1 MELLKGNKTVRWV
14 TPVDIPAYLPIC
26 ISISPVLT
34 SGRCHWSCPWK
45 SWWSCAGWVSQG
57 DWTASWSDLRHLA
70 PPEVFGPSHIA
81 VAASTQPPSAGNVSD
96 TLQSPPERSG
106 GQTWRD
112 DGLGW
117 FDRVTQS
124 VHRYLI
130 SHLNTPVEGHLI
142 DFRHIAVWLTQI
154 QFWGLNLKSDHHWWN
169 PGQTRTDCFFWGHG
183 MLTMMLFKI

>member
-14 TPVDIPAYLPIC
+14 TPVNIPAYLPIC

-34 SGRCHWSCPWK
+34 SGRCRWSCPWK

-130 SHLNTPVEGHLI
+130 SHLNTPVEAWIWSLI
-142 DFRHIAVWLTQI
+142 ITDGTQARPEPTAFI
-154 QFWGLNLKSDHHWWN
+154 GVTGCSLWCCLKSKVLWDR
-169 PGQTRTDCFFWGHG
+169 GTS
-183 MLTMMLFKI
+183 MM